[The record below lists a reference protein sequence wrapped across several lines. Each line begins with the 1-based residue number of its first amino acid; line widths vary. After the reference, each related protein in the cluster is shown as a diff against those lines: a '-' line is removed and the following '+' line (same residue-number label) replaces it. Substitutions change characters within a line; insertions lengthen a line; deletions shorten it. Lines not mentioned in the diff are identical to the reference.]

1 MPRTH
6 LKKWSPEECKKK
18 HVKDMK
24 GHKTLKSMLTSNG
37 IVIKNFLPPNELQ
50 SITQKVKELFQD
62 IRVKDRKTFKF
73 LNKEGAKNMRDALWF
88 GFEED
93 GYLPHYRTSSVSYG
107 NPLAKIKKMD
117 ATVRAP
123 EWLKIVAEKMEKVSG
138 HKINHFV
145 VHRYYDEKDKIG
157 AHHDKTQDLSIG
169 SSIFC
174 LSLASSRK
182 FRVSANKKDKWTVNN
197 INADFIVEP
206 NDCVQLKWDTNQV
219 YRHEIVPSKKFKE
232 VRYSIT
238 ARSKCT
244 MFNPST
250 GSQKFI
256 DTKL

>member
-18 HVKDMK
+18 HVKNERSQN
-24 GHKTLKSMLTSNG
+24 LKSMLTSNG
-37 IVIKNFLPPNELQ
+37 IVIKNFLPPYELQ
-50 SITQKVKELFQD
+50 AITEKARIVSRHSCKRQKD
-62 IRVKDRKTFKF
+62 FKF
-73 LNKEGAKNMRDALWF
+73 LNKEGAKNMRMLLF
-88 GFEED
+88 NEED

-107 NPLAKIKKMD
+107 NPLSKIKKMD

-123 EWLKIVAEKMEKVSG
+123 EWLKIVAEKMEKCLGKLIILSYIGIMMKV
-138 HKINHFV
+138 
-145 VHRYYDEKDKIG
+145 DKIG

-182 FRVSANKKDKWTVNN
+182 FRVSANKKDKWTDKN

-250 GSQKFI
+250 GSQN
-256 DTKL
+256 L